1 MLDHTLWKIE
11 VYILLN
17 YISIKQYNCV
27 YKFSPTCLTGTGIQM
42 DEEVLH
48 LKAFKSIATEG
59 YFAKVV
65 FYFFLC
71 LFFAPVI

>member
-1 MLDHTLWKIE
+1 MLDHTLRKIE

-27 YKFSPTCLTGTGIQM
+27 YKFSPACLTGTGIQM

-48 LKAFKSIATEG
+48 LKAFKSITTEG
-59 YFAKVV
+59 YFSKV
-65 FYFFLC
+65 FFFFFLS
-71 LFFAPVI
+71 FFAPVF